1 MYPASRSNILE
12 ARCTSE
18 VHSGQETYES
28 LQALRI
34 IRRVM
39 VKVIVGSQ
47 RKKTPVTVSTGRV
60 LSATSGKLL
69 FA

>member
-1 MYPASRSNILE
+1 MYPAGRSNIPE

-47 RKKTPVTVSTGRV
+47 RKKNTSNGVHWQ
-60 LSATSGKLL
+60 SALCNL
-69 FA
+69 ECQ